1 MCQIYNQSTSLK
13 PLIKWPGGKEKELK
27 FIFTNAPTK
36 INNYYEPF
44 VGGGSVFMAFN
55 AGKFFIN
62 DKSNELISLYECIS
76 KKNTAFYNWVNAI
89 ENSWKN
95 TFNYANST
103 ELEFLFFNFRNG
115 AINAKELKNKIE
127 TFVNEN
133 QQNILDNLSVLFTV
147 NKNLF
152 VSEVKI
158 NLTRKL
164 QRMRKL
170 EIEKSILPDEDV
182 KTNIVTAFMSA
193 LYMYFRNLYND
204 TEIKKNKELY
214 TAIFLFIRNYTYSG
228 MFRYNDSG
236 EFNVP
241 YGGASYNTKTLDCK
255 FNYYQSE
262 KVLNKFKYT
271 KITNLDFEEFF
282 NQNIPQEDDFVFL
295 DPPYDSEFST
305 YAQNDFTR
313 VDQARLANYLCNECK
328 AKWLMIIKATPYIL
342 SLYENKGLNIL
353 QFDKTY
359 TVSFM
364 NRNNKKTE
372 HLIIMNYNEELSIQ
386 EKLFAYG

>member
-1 MCQIYNQSTSLK
+1 MYQVYNQPTSLK

-27 FIFTNAPTK
+27 FIFANAPTK
-36 INNYYEPF
+36 IDNYYEPF
-44 VGGGSVFMAFN
+44 VGGGSVFMAFH
-55 AGKFFIN
+55 AEKFFIN
-62 DKSNELISLYECIS
+62 DKSNELISLYELIS
-76 KKNTAFYNWVNAI
+76 KKDVAFYNWANAI

-103 ELEFLFFNFRNG
+103 GLESLFFNFRNDV
-115 AINAKELKNKIE
+115 INAKELKNKIE

-133 QQNILDNLSVLFTV
+133 QQNILYNLSVLFTM

-158 NLTRKL
+158 NLIRKL

-170 EIEKSILPDEDV
+170 EIEKGILPDEDV

-204 TEIKKNKELY
+204 TEVKKNKELY

-262 KVLNKFKYT
+262 KVLNKFMHT

-282 NQNIPQEDDFVFL
+282 NQNIPQENDFVFL

-372 HLIIMNYNEELSIQ
+372 HLIIMNYNEEPSIQ
-386 EKLFAYG
+386 ERLFA